1 MKETPRRRAFA
12 RNTRRPPSAL
22 VARAVAAYTMSSPK
36 HPRSGQP
43 LPLTALSQRLPLI
56 ELPAEVLELVALW
69 LPTVPD
75 LCRLQRVCHACCDAC
90 ASRLAQLPAL
100 LRRFPRMAPLLR
112 AADEAHCARP
122 LDFDAIYRAQE
133 AAEADELSEEGVPS
147 EEGRSVCPFPPHE
160 TLSVTI
166 EVMFQGEM
174 QTSWTGPHACAFR
187 SLRGPRVRCT
197 VGCEG
202 TLGCGAAR
210 AGGPGVKLLASV
222 VPYPRVWATRPDFIN
237 SLNRMN
243 EEAPDEAAAAW
254 ARLGL
259 RVFVSL
265 GVRSQKVYDGGS
277 DGGDGLSGGW
287 SDMEARVIGELH
299 SAEEGLTVVTL
310 CPRLCDDGEVEL
322 DLFGFDVDGAEG
334 DVQLSAPRVH
344 RYLNLASAPLS

>member
-1 MKETPRRRAFA
+1 
-12 RNTRRPPSAL
+12 
-22 VARAVAAYTMSSPK
+22 
-36 HPRSGQP
+36 
-43 LPLTALSQRLPLI
+43 
-56 ELPAEVLELVALW
+56 
-69 LPTVPD
+69 
-75 LCRLQRVCHACCDAC
+75 
-90 ASRLAQLPAL
+90 
-100 LRRFPRMAPLLR
+100 
-112 AADEAHCARP
+112 
-122 LDFDAIYRAQE
+122 
-133 AAEADELSEEGVPS
+133 
-147 EEGRSVCPFPPHE
+147 
-160 TLSVTI
+160 
-166 EVMFQGEM
+166 
-174 QTSWTGPHACAFR
+174 
-187 SLRGPRVRCT
+187 
-197 VGCEG
+197 
-202 TLGCGAAR
+202 
-210 AGGPGVKLLASV
+210 VKLLASV

-299 SAEEGLTVVTL
+299 TAEDGLTVVTL